1 MKNEKKSTKSLE
13 KPIINEEQL
22 SLAYDFAYYIENLP
36 GKAGCSGAIE
46 LLRKFLR
53 ERNNQ

>member
-36 GKAGCSGAIE
+36 GKAGCGGAIE